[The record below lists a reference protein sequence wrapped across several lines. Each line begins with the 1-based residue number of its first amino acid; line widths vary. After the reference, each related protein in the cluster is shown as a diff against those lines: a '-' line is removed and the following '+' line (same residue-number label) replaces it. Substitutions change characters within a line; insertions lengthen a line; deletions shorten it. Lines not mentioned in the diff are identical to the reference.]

1 MKTTP
6 KFKIIEKCIWSFYDS
21 MRNMNIK
28 FRHISKSFAFTEE
41 MLIDRKIH
49 LYTDLRGN
57 NQTVLNE
64 EKQHDLIAMYFNT
77 LSDFNLSL

>member
-1 MKTTP
+1 
-6 KFKIIEKCIWSFYDS
+6 